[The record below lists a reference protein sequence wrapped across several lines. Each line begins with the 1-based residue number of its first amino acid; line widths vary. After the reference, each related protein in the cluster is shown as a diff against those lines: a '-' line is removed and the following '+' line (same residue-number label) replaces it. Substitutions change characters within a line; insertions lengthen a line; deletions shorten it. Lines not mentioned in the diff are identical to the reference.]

1 MKILHI
7 LNDGASELT
16 DRMIAVQSKNNEL
29 KVVDLRGKEVS
40 YETLVDEIFAHER
53 VISW

>member
-16 DRMIAVQSKNNEL
+16 DRIIAMQSINNEL
-29 KVVDLRGKEVS
+29 KVVDLRKKEIS
-40 YETLVDEIFAHER
+40 YEMLVDEIFAHER